1 MNVVE
6 VENVSK
12 RFRLGERAGDLR
24 ERVNMLLGRDRAARE
39 AARELW
45 AVRDV
50 SFTVAQGESFGII
63 GHNGSG
69 KSTMLKMLT
78 GIYKPNRGTLRTQG
92 RVAALIEVG
101 AGFHPE
107 LTGRENVYL
116 NGSIMGMKKR
126 EVDQRFDE
134 IVEFAELAKF
144 IDTPVK
150 RYSSGMY
157 MRLGFS
163 VAAHVNPDIVLVD
176 EVLAVGDEAFQAK
189 CMRRMKELRHE
200 GKTLVF
206 VSHSMDAVSSLC
218 QRVILLSRGKMLT
231 IGRPEEVITAY
242 RTSLAMDQLERKG
255 ERREGDAFAPLQ
267 RDMEILGTRLLDS
280 DGRERDTFEMG
291 EMVRLECAYRA
302 NTRVERPA
310 FGVAIYRADDLYVFG
325 PNTKVDGLTCPPIEG
340 EGTFSITYPSMLL
353 KQGVYRFVAALFHE
367 DDTHHAVD
375 GRGEAAIM
383 TITSRSLAHGVVEL
397 PHEWRVGPASPP
409 AGPEALDVPIPSLA
423 ASAA

>member
-1 MNVVE
+1 MNSVE
-6 VENVSK
+6 VEDVSK
-12 RFRLGERAGDLR
+12 KFRLGERAGDLR
-24 ERVNMLLGRDRAARE
+24 TRVNMLLGRDREARE

-50 SFTVAQGESFGII
+50 SFSVAQGESFGII

-78 GIYKPNRGTLRTQG
+78 GIYKPTKGALRTRG

-126 EVDQRFDE
+126 EVDQRFEE

-163 VAAHVNPDIVLVD
+163 VAAHINPDVVLVD

-189 CMRRMKELRHE
+189 CMKRMKELRQE

-206 VSHSMDAVSSLC
+206 ISHSMDAVASLC
-218 QRVILLSRGKMLT
+218 QRVMLLSRGRMLT
-231 IGRPEEVITAY
+231 VGSPEEVITAY
-242 RTSLAMDQLERKG
+242 RTSLAMDQLERRN
-255 ERREGDAFAPLQ
+255 ERPDGDIFAPVK
-267 RDMEILGTRLLDS
+267 RDVEILGTRLLDAE
-280 DGRERDTFEMG
+280 GRERDTFEIG
-291 EMVRLECAYRA
+291 ETVSLECRFRA
-302 NTRVERPA
+302 NARIEEPG
-310 FGVAIYRADDLYVFG
+310 FGVAIYRADDLYIFG
-325 PNTKVDGLTCPPIEG
+325 PNTKFDAFPCPPLEG
-340 EGTFSITYPSMLL
+340 EGKFTLTYPAMPLM
-353 KQGVYRFVAALFHE
+353 QGVYRFVVSLFR
-367 DDTHHAVD
+367 DGDTRHAVD
-375 GRGEAAIM
+375 TRNEAAVM
-383 TITSRSLAHGVVEL
+383 TLTSSKLSHGIVEL
-397 PHEWRVGPASPP
+397 AHEWRVEQTPVPSPALARSPLLTAGTPAS
-409 AGPEALDVPIPSLA
+409 
-423 ASAA
+423 